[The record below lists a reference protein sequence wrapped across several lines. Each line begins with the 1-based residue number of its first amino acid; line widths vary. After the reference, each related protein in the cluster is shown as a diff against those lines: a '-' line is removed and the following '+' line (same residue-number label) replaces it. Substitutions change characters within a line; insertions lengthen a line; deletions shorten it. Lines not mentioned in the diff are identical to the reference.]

1 MPRPFPPVKPVPL
14 AEQSGQSYPRLIEL
28 MRRLLEPE
36 HGCPWDRQQSYAT
49 LRGYV
54 LEEAAEVVDAI
65 DRGDLEEL
73 RDELGDLLFQVVFLA
88 QLAQSEGRFGHDD
101 VVKGIVDKLVR
112 RHPHVFGDVEG
123 REVEHIAAR
132 WEEIKAAERADKGQA
147 PRGALDGVPRSLPA
161 LARAQK
167 TGRKAAKVGFDWPD
181 AGGPRA
187 KVNEELAELDEAIA
201 TTDPDRI
208 EAELGDVLFSLAN
221 LARHHGVDAER
232 ALHRTVRTFGAR
244 FAAMEEALD
253 GRLNEAS
260 ADALERAWEAAKRS
274 ERS

>member
-1 MPRPFPPVKPVPL
+1 VPRPFPPVKPVPL
-14 AEQSGQSYPRLIEL
+14 AEQTGQSYPRLVAL

-88 QLAQSEGRFGHDD
+88 QLAQAEGRFGHDD
-101 VVKGIVDKLVR
+101 VVEGIVDKLVR

-132 WEEIKAAERADKGQA
+132 WEAIKAAERAEKGQA
-147 PRGALDGVPRSLPA
+147 PRGPLDGVPRSLPA
-161 LARAQK
+161 LTRAQK
-167 TGRKAAKVGFDWPD
+167 TGRKAAKAGFDWPD
-181 AGGPRA
+181 AEGPRA
-187 KVNEELAELDEAIA
+187 KVDEELAELDEAVA
-201 TTDPDRI
+201 TGDRDRI
-208 EAELGDVLFSLAN
+208 EAELGDVLFSLTN

-244 FAAMEEALD
+244 FTTMEAALGGQLTTADPEAMEA
-253 GRLNEAS
+253 
-260 ADALERAWEAAKRS
+260 AWEAAKND
-274 ERS
+274 E